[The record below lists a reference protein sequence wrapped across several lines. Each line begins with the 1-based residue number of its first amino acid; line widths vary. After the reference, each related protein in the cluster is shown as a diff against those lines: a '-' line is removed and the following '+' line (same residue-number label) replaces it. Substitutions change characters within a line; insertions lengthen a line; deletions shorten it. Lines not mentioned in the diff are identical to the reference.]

1 MSRANSF
8 INKFFQNGVGT
19 KQKYWLHILLFVL
32 TLITTIFAGTEWAS
46 GSMPPYQ
53 FSELIS
59 KGLPYSL
66 TVLFILGVHEFGHFF
81 ASKYHGVDATLPFFI
96 PFPPIAG
103 FLNFGTM
110 GAVIKTRTQVRDNLK
125 MFDIGVAGPIAGF
138 IASVIVLIYGFTH
151 LPDVSYLLNIHP
163 DYFSPEYGKKG
174 LEITFGNTL
183 LYAFLQSVFT
193 SSKDFVPPMS
203 EMYHYPFLISGWF
216 GLLVTSM
223 NLMPVGQLD
232 GGHVIY
238 SMFGPKIQEK
248 VANIFMI
255 LLLASGILGFVD
267 STFGLNIAVGWS
279 GWFFWGL
286 LLYFF
291 IKIKHP
297 PVPYFYPLDL
307 KRKIAGYFA
316 IFIFIV
322 SFIPVPFYVA
332 M

>member
-1 MSRANSF
+1 MSRINSYF
-8 INKFFQNGVGT
+8 DKVYGNREFG
-19 KQKYWLHILLFVL
+19 KQKYWLHILLFLL

-46 GSMPPYQ
+46 GKMPPYQ
-53 FSELIS
+53 ISELID

-66 TVLFILGVHEFGHFF
+66 TVLFILGVHEFGHYF

-110 GAVIKTRTQVRDNLK
+110 GAVIKTRSGIDNNVK

-138 IASVIVLIYGFTH
+138 IASVLVLIYGFTH

-163 DYFSPEYGKKG
+163 DYFSPNYGSG
-174 LEITFGNTL
+174 NVEISFGNTL
-183 LYAFLQSVFT
+183 LYSFLQSLFT
-193 SSKDFVPPMS
+193 TSKDFVPPMS

-238 SMFGPKIQEK
+238 SMFGHKTQVF

-267 STFGLNIAVGWS
+267 SAFNLSFHVGWS
-279 GWFFWGL
+279 GWIFWAA

-291 IKIKHP
+291 IKIEHP
-297 PVPYFYPLDL
+297 PVPFFYKLDL
-307 KRKIAGYFA
+307 KRQIAGYFA

-322 SFIPVPFYVA
+322 SFIPVPFQIA